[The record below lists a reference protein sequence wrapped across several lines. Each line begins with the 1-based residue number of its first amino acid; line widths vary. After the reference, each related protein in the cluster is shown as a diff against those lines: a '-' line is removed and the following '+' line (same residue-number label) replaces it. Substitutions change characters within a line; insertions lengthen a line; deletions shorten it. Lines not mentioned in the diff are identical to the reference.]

1 VLQTGTPYNY
11 RSTGKRLNRVRGG
24 WNSASGYH
32 ESMPQ
37 SPTSH
42 RTRILLSFA
51 SVYLFWGSTYL
62 AMRFGVEVMSPFLLG
77 SARFLISGPLLLG
90 LAAVLGMQMRP
101 NRQELGRL
109 VIIGILML
117 GCGNTAVM
125 WAELYIPS
133 GLAALLVASIP
144 LYAALIE
151 MVLPRGEGLTTQG
164 WVGVGIGFAG
174 LVFLVWPGLRSGLSG
189 DTRQIIA
196 AGVTLA
202 GSLCWTAAS
211 VISRRSPMRISGFA
225 VAGWEMV
232 FGGLFNVLL
241 LVATRGYRGAQWGV
255 QAWGSVLYL
264 VIFGSLITYT
274 AYIYLLDNVA
284 VSKVATY
291 AYVNPVIAVILG
303 AIFLSEH
310 MVAVEYVGM
319 GAILLAVFLVTSSKT
334 KSGKA
339 TVVDEDIAAGQ
350 EP

>member
-1 VLQTGTPYNY
+1 
-11 RSTGKRLNRVRGG
+11 
-24 WNSASGYH
+24 
-32 ESMPQ
+32 
-37 SPTSH
+37 
-42 RTRILLSFA
+42 
-51 SVYLFWGSTYL
+51 
-62 AMRFGVEVMSPFLLG
+62 
-77 SARFLISGPLLLG
+77 
-90 LAAVLGMQMRP
+90 VLGMKIRP

-125 WAELYIPS
+125 WAEQYIPS

-151 MVLPRGEGLTTQG
+151 MALPQGEGLPVQG
-164 WVGVGIGFAG
+164 WVGVGIGFVG
-174 LVFLVWPGLRSGLSG
+174 LVFLLWPGLRSGLRG
-189 DTRQIIA
+189 DSRQIIA

-211 VISRRSPMRISGFA
+211 VISRRSTFRIGGFA

-232 FGGLFNVLL
+232 CGGLFNVGMM
-241 LVATRGYRGAQWGV
+241 VATKGYHGAQWGM

-303 AIFLSEH
+303 AIFLHEH
-310 MVAVEYVGM
+310 FVAVEYVGM
-319 GAILLAVFLVTSSKT
+319 GAILLAVFLVTSSKM
-334 KSGKA
+334 KSGKTTA
-339 TVVDEDIAAGQ
+339 VDEDIVAGQ
-350 EP
+350 KA